1 MATNPT
7 NIVDPGSS
15 SDNDVL
21 DEDHLLADIRGFET
35 ELQKLEHADDV
46 RSVAMRKVYVNLLE
60 HRRRLLE
67 AVRDGHPEDWLK
79 YR

>member
-1 MATNPT
+1 MATNPVK
-7 NIVDPGSS
+7 IVESS
-15 SDNDVL
+15 PPSENSSFN
-21 DEDHLLADIRGFET
+21 EEHLLADIRGFED

-67 AVRDGHPEDWLK
+67 AVRNGHPEDWLK
-79 YR
+79 YS